1 MCFEYYLPLQIG
13 IIYGVQWSKHIISQI
28 ALSYIYRLFS
38 RVLCLLILGCAK
50 ND

>member
-28 ALSYIYRLFS
+28 ASSYIDYLVEFY
-38 RVLCLLILGCAK
+38 VC
-50 ND
+50 